1 MPDTDMEV
9 QKLKDVWDLCKSH
22 DDQKNGLIADLFK
35 RVQDLSEKLSETELE
50 LRDKRDVVKLNRD
63 RLGEAEKRI
72 KDLNH
77 EKFQD
82 ELVKQGMDGGKK
94 AAGLLKQ
101 AVEEKL
107 KATSAASVHHLQVIV
122 RVYANMKGL
131 DKTYKELQILPEF
144 TTIDEFVRGFNM
156 GYSMCDYVDAGNG
169 KECSDEKVKA
179 TFKLHLEDIHCH
191 KILFGGTA
199 DNGYARMLEPYLQ
212 NETDRGRIILLEGP
226 PSAQELAK
234 IRDRFETLSF
244 DNIFRTQKLPDTK
257 RRVSFLMTPPR
268 TPPVDYAAAVSKA
281 PGAGPSVQS
290 NALVHIPRE
299 APSGKVLRNA
309 QGQRVDSPLSYSQSD
324 YVNIKPRKLC
334 NSFHLLGRQKLC
346 VLFLASRPA
355 RMG

>member
-1 MPDTDMEV
+1 
-9 QKLKDVWDLCKSH
+9 
-22 DDQKNGLIADLFK
+22 
-35 RVQDLSEKLSETELE
+35 
-50 LRDKRDVVKLNRD
+50 
-63 RLGEAEKRI
+63 
-72 KDLNH
+72 
-77 EKFQD
+77 
-82 ELVKQGMDGGKK
+82 MDGGKK

-107 KATSAASVHHLQVIV
+107 KTTSAASVHHLQVIV

-131 DKTYKELQILPEF
+131 DKTYKELQILPDS
-144 TTIDEFVRGFNM
+144 TTIDDFVRGFNM

-169 KECSDEKVKA
+169 KECSDEKVKGKSPANREYKVGANPRIA
-179 TFKLHLEDIHCH
+179 TFRLHLEDIHCH

-212 NETDRGRIILLEGP
+212 NETDRSRITLLEGP

-244 DNIFRTQKLPDTK
+244 ANIFRTQKLPDTK

-281 PGAGPSVQS
+281 PAAGSSVQS
-290 NALVHIPRE
+290 NALIHVPSQ
-299 APSGKVLRNA
+299 ASSGKVLRNA

-324 YVNIKPRKLC
+324 YINLKPRKLC
-334 NSFHLLGRQKLC
+334 NSFHLLGRCAFVGRNGSCSHRHGESLGQKQTEALR
-346 VLFLASRPA
+346 AISRQSPCSYGLSCSDSDCIFGH
-355 RMG
+355 RCTRPNCEPSNCRFGLDMHQVDIKIVG